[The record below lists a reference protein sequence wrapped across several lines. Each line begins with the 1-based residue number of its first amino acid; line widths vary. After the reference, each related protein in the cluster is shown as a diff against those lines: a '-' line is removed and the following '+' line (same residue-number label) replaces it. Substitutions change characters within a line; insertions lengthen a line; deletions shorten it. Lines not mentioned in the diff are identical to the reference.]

1 MLYLYYGTDRKKA
14 SQKLADTVAVLK
26 SKRPEAEVYSLDG
39 ALVSV
44 DGLRDLATAGG
55 LFEAK
60 HIVILRDMFTSSN
73 SRGVFDEV
81 AEELKQSIHP
91 FLLLEGTLN
100 AESKKLAEKFFE
112 KTNEFKLPEKVKPNF
127 FAVADAYASGKRER
141 AWLVFREALSLGESV
156 EAIHGIVFWK
166 AKSMLLA
173 SLGNGKDVSPNSKK
187 WRDDIKELVSMYH
200 IVRTE
205 GGSLENMFERFLILR

>member
-14 SQKLADTVAVLK
+14 SQKLEDTVAVLK
-26 SKRPEAEVYSLDG
+26 SKRPEAEIYSLDG
-39 ALVSV
+39 ALVSA
-44 DGLRDLATAGG
+44 DGLRDLATTGG

-60 HIVILRDMFTSSN
+60 HIVILRDMFVSAN
-73 SRGVFDEV
+73 SRAVFAEV
-81 AEELKQSIHP
+81 AEELKQSVHP
-91 FLLLEGTLN
+91 FLLLDGTLN
-100 AESKKLAEKFFE
+100 AEAKKLTETFFE
-112 KTNEFKLPEKVKPNF
+112 KINEFKQLEKAKPNF

-166 AKSMLLA
+166 AKSMLLV
-173 SLGNGKDVSPNSKK
+173 SLGNGKDVSSNTKK
-187 WRDDIKELVSMYH
+187 WRADIKELVSMYH

-205 GGSLENMFERFLILR
+205 GGSLENMFERFLMLR